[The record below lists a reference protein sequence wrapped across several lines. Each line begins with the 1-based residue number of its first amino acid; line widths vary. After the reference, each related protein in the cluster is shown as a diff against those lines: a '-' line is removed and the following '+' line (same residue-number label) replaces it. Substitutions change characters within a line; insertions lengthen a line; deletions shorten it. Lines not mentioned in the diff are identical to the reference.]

1 MGLIAQPPQD
11 ECTSWKAGDGLSGLH
26 PIRGIMGAFR
36 ARTLPPVLR
45 RALYASRR
53 SNRERSAVTQ
63 MANVLEFTRRT
74 LQMNMS
80 ERPGERLAEHMH
92 RLFGLEA
99 VAIFDA
105 DLHEIYPAGR
115 WNVDP
120 GELVQNVYHF
130 ETSDDDPGTGISR
143 RVVRLGAVPIG
154 SLVVRGETS
163 PLTNSLLAA
172 VVAITFD
179 RYRATA
185 NESRIE
191 ADRQAEQMR
200 ATVLD
205 NLAHAYKTPLTAIRA
220 ASSGLK
226 EMGKLS
232 PAQAE
237 LVSLIDEQAR
247 LLNEL
252 TTKLLTTARLE
263 SDSPAA
269 SIAALNPEPVTAGPL
284 LDEVIAGLG
293 ERAADANIR
302 IELPDDRL
310 SLFCDRSLMTMLL
323 TQYVE
328 NACKYSDG
336 GSKIT
341 VRAARAGDEVLFSV
355 HSIGPVIPLAD
366 RERIFDRYYRSSS
379 AGARAAGT
387 GIGLSIAKRA
397 ALAHQGSVWVSSDEA
412 DGTTF
417 FAAIPDRNLPVSRPV
432 ESATHI
438 QRSTS

>member
-1 MGLIAQPPQD
+1 
-11 ECTSWKAGDGLSGLH
+11 
-26 PIRGIMGAFR
+26 MGAFR
-36 ARTLPPVLR
+36 ARTIPPVLR

-53 SNRERSAVTQ
+53 SGRERSAATQ

-74 LQMNMS
+74 LQMNLS
-80 ERPGERLAEHMH
+80 ERPGDKLAEHIH
-92 RLFGLEA
+92 RLFGVEG

-105 DLHEIYPAGR
+105 DLHEIYKAGK

-120 GELVQNVYHF
+120 DELVQNVFHF
-130 ETSDDDPGTGISR
+130 ETSSDDPGTGVSR
-143 RVVRLGAVPIG
+143 RVIRLGAVPIG
-154 SLVVRGETS
+154 SLVLRGGTG
-163 PLTNSLLAA
+163 PLTNSLLAS
-172 VVAITFD
+172 VIAITFD

-200 ATVLD
+200 AAVLD

-226 EMGKLS
+226 EMGRLS
-232 PAQAE
+232 PAQAD
-237 LVSLIDEQAR
+237 LVSLIDEQAS

-263 SDSPAA
+263 SGPGNQ
-269 SIAALNPEPVTAGPL
+269 SIAAVHPEPVAAAPL
-284 LDEVIAGLG
+284 LDEVIGSMG
-293 ERAADANIR
+293 GRAADANIR

-310 SLFCDRSLMTMLL
+310 SLFCDRSLLTMLL
-323 TQYVE
+323 TQYID
-328 NACKYSDG
+328 NACKYSDA

-341 VRAARAGDEVLFSV
+341 VRAARAGSEILFSV
-355 HSIGPVIPLAD
+355 HSFGPVIPLAD
-366 RERIFDRYYRSSS
+366 RERIFDRYYRSGGSES
-379 AGARAAGT
+379 RAAGT

-397 ALAHQGSVWVSSDEA
+397 ALAHNGSVWVSSDES

-417 FAAIPDRNLPVSRPV
+417 FATIPDLPNSRQGYNAS
-432 ESATHI
+432 EI
-438 QRSTS
+438 QRSAS

>member
-1 MGLIAQPPQD
+1 
-11 ECTSWKAGDGLSGLH
+11 
-26 PIRGIMGAFR
+26 MGAFR

-63 MANVLEFTRRT
+63 MANVLELTRRT
-74 LQMNMS
+74 LQMNLA
-80 ERPGERLAEHMH
+80 EKPGESLADQIH

-105 DLHEIYPAGR
+105 DLHEIYQAGS
-115 WNVDP
+115 WTIDP
-120 GELVQNVYHF
+120 GELVQNVFHF
-130 ETSDDDPGTGISR
+130 ESSDDDPGTGISR
-143 RVVRLGAVPIG
+143 RVIRLGVVPIG
-154 SLVVRGETS
+154 SLVLRGETS
-163 PLTNSLLAA
+163 PLTNSLLASI
-172 VVAITFD
+172 VAITFD

-232 PAQAE
+232 TAQAE
-237 LVSLIDEQAR
+237 LVSLIDEQAT

-252 TTKLLTTARLE
+252 TNKLLTTARLE
-263 SDSPAA
+263 SGGSDP
-269 SIAALNPEPVTAGPL
+269 SIAAANPEPVAAAPL
-284 LDEVIAGLG
+284 LEEVIGSLAGRSG
-293 ERAADANIR
+293 EANIR
-302 IELPDDRL
+302 VELPDDRL
-310 SLFCDRSLMTMLL
+310 SVFCDRSLITMLL
-323 TQYVE
+323 TQYID
-328 NACKYSDG
+328 NACKYSNA
-336 GSKIT
+336 GSRIT
-341 VRAARAGDEVLFSV
+341 VRAARAGEEVLFSV

-366 RERIFDRYYRSSS
+366 RERIFDRYFRSANS
-379 AGARAAGT
+379 GTKAAGT

-397 ALAHQGSVWVSSDEA
+397 ALAHNGSVWVSSDEI

-417 FAAIPDRNLPVSRPV
+417 FAAIPDRNIPKARPGYN
-432 ESATHI
+432 ATEI

>member
-1 MGLIAQPPQD
+1 
-11 ECTSWKAGDGLSGLH
+11 
-26 PIRGIMGAFR
+26 MGAFR
-36 ARTLPPVLR
+36 ARTIPPVLR

-53 SNRERSAVTQ
+53 SGRERSAATQ

-74 LQMNMS
+74 LQMNLGD
-80 ERPGERLAEHMH
+80 RPGDKLAEHIH
-92 RLFGLEA
+92 RLFGVEG

-105 DLHEIYPAGR
+105 DLHEIYKAGR
-115 WNVDP
+115 WSVDP
-120 GELVQNVYHF
+120 DELVQNVFHF
-130 ETSDDDPGTGISR
+130 ETSSDDPGTGVSR
-143 RVVRLGAVPIG
+143 RVIRLGSVPIG
-154 SLVVRGETS
+154 SLVLRGATS
-163 PLTNSLLAA
+163 PLTNSLLAS
-172 VVAITFD
+172 VIAITFD

-200 ATVLD
+200 AAVLD

-232 PAQAE
+232 PTQAE
-237 LVSLIDEQAR
+237 LISLIDEQAT

-263 SDSPAA
+263 SGPSDQSITSVHPELVAA
-269 SIAALNPEPVTAGPL
+269 APL
-284 LDEVIAGLG
+284 LDEVIGSLG
-293 ERAADANIR
+293 GRAADANIR

-310 SLFCDRSLMTMLL
+310 SLFCDRSLITMLL
-323 TQYVE
+323 TQYID
-328 NACKYSDG
+328 NACKYSNA
-336 GSKIT
+336 GSRIT
-341 VRAARAGDEVLFSV
+341 VRAARAGSEILFSV
-355 HSIGPVIPLAD
+355 HSFGPLIPLAD
-366 RERIFDRYYRSSS
+366 RERIFDRYFRSANS
-379 AGARAAGT
+379 GARAAGT

-397 ALAHQGSVWVSSDEA
+397 ALAHNGSVWVSSDES

-417 FAAIPDRNLPVSRPV
+417 FAALPDLPNSRPGYTA
-432 ESATHI
+432 SQI

>member
-1 MGLIAQPPQD
+1 
-11 ECTSWKAGDGLSGLH
+11 
-26 PIRGIMGAFR
+26 MGAFR

-74 LQMNMS
+74 LQMNPS
-80 ERPGERLAEHMH
+80 ERPGEKLAEHMH

-130 ETSDDDPGTGISR
+130 ESSDDDPGTGISR

-226 EMGKLS
+226 EMGRLS
-232 PAQAE
+232 TAQAE
-237 LVSLIDEQAR
+237 LVSLIDEQAS

-263 SDSPAA
+263 SDGPAG
-269 SIAALNPEPVTAGPL
+269 SMAALHPEPVTAGPL

-293 ERAADANIR
+293 GRAGDANIR

-310 SLFCDRSLMTMLL
+310 SLLCDRSLITMLL
-323 TQYVE
+323 TQYLD
-328 NACKYSDG
+328 NACKYSDA

-366 RERIFDRYYRSSS
+366 RERIFDRYFRSSNS
-379 AGARAAGT
+379 DARAAGT

-397 ALAHQGSVWVSSDEA
+397 ALAHRGSVWVSSDED

-417 FAAIPDRNLPVSRPV
+417 FAAIPDRNPPVSRSV
-432 ESATHI
+432 ESATQI